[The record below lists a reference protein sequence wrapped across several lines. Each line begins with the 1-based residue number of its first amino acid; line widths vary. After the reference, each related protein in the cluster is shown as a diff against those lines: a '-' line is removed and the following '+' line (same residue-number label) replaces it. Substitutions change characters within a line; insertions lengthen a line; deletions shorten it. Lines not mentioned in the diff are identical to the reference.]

1 MSIFLQQFVNL
12 VQLGSIYAL
21 LAIGFSIVYGIAR
34 LVNFAHG
41 PIFMVSTYLLFY
53 FGTAFYNFV
62 DNSWAVYLLA
72 VLFSALI
79 TSGLAVLIEKF
90 AYKPLRGGPI
100 VSLVVSS
107 VGVGMILEYGVL
119 LTIGP
124 VPKRMPALILDLP
137 IVIGDVKFSLAS
149 VIIIVMSAVSM
160 VILSLFIRK
169 SRTGVALR
177 AVSQDP
183 VAASFMGISRN
194 MIISVAFALGAI
206 MATIGASSTR
216 PSTSPSPLHRRE
228 DQLVQ
233 LHRRGHRRHW
243 QHQGGGSGRFCSRR
257 AECHRSDGD
266 AGFFLQGYPGFHRAH
281 HHPSRQAHG
290 PPWQEDRREDMSGI
304 NV

>member
-72 VLFSALI
+72 VLFSASI
-79 TSGLAVLIEKF
+79 TSILAVLIEKF

-124 VPKRMPALILDLP
+124 VPKRMPALIRDLP
-137 IVIGDVKFSLAS
+137 IVIGEVKFSLAS

-160 VILSLFIRK
+160 IILSLFIRK

-206 MATIGASSTR
+206 MATVGASLYTAIYFTFSPYIGERINWYSFIAAVIGGIGNIRGAVIGGFVLAALSVIGAMVMPVSSYK
-216 PSTSPSPLHRRE
+216 
-228 DQLVQ
+228 DILVFTV
-233 LHRRGHRRHW
+233 LIIILLVKPTGLL
-243 QHQGGGSGRFCSRR
+243 GKKTV
-257 AECHRSDGD
+257 EK
-266 AGFFLQGYPGFHRAH
+266 
-281 HHPSRQAHG
+281 
-290 PPWQEDRREDMSGI
+290 I
-304 NV
+304 